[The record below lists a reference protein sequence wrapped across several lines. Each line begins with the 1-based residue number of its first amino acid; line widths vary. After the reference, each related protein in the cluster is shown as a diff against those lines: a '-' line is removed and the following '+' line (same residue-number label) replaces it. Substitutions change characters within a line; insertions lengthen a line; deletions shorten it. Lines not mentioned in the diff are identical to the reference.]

1 MHVLPTGFGI
11 CRGRSVG
18 AFCRKGDYMKRG
30 VIIAV
35 ALVML
40 MTPGVLLAQGACM
53 QKIIRGETVGLDMEQ
68 LARIEAIGL
77 EHRMATQILEAEL
90 EILQLKM
97 DKMLMKDNPSERKLE
112 RLVSKISTVRK
123 KIEKHRLEQMLE
135 MRKALGPGQWKQLAQ
150 FGGMGDCRVMMMK
163 GEGSG
168 GRDMSNCRVMMMK
181 GEGSGSGDMSNCRM
195 MMMKGEGSGGRGM
208 GGNCSMR
215 MMHGGNNCCAMGAGC
230 CAGAGHCCMG
240 QRSSMHKEC
249 PCTCCGQAMGGCRIG
264 HGSCCGAGVHRMQG
278 SCCMGGMHDM
288 SGCRMGGS
296 QGTTGFGC
304 MHGAKS
310 MQKPSCPGGMEK
322 MKEFAPE
329 KKIEKKIQRRWI
341 KK

>member
-1 MHVLPTGFGI
+1 
-11 CRGRSVG
+11 
-18 AFCRKGDYMKRG
+18 MKRG

-40 MTPGVLLAQGACM
+40 MAPGVLLAQGACM
-53 QKIIRGETVGLDMEQ
+53 QKIIRGETAGLDMEQ
-68 LARIEAIGL
+68 LARLEAIGL

-112 RLVSKISTVRK
+112 RLVSKISAVRK

-135 MRKALGPGQWKQLAQ
+135 MRKVLGPGQWKQMAQ
-150 FGGMGDCRVMMMK
+150 FGGMGDYRVMMMK

-168 GRDMSNCRVMMMK
+168 GR
-181 GEGSGSGDMSNCRM
+181 
-195 MMMKGEGSGGRGM
+195 GM
-208 GGNCSMR
+208 VGNCSMR
-215 MMHGGNNCCAMGAGC
+215 MMKGEKNCCAMGAGC

-249 PCTCCGQAMGGCRIG
+249 PCTCCGQAMGGCRMG